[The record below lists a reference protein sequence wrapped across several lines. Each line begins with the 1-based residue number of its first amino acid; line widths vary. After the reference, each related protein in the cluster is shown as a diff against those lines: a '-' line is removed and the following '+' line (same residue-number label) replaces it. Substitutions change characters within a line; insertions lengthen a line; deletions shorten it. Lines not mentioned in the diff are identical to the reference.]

1 MDSGMPFLRP
11 MGPDALRRGPQK
23 AGEPAPVPPPVS
35 APVGE
40 EPPSA
45 PAVQQAPASDWLNLP
60 LDPLWPEELLSA
72 LIGQPQ
78 PAADNPA
85 SPLPEDPPAQTD
97 LLWDATET
105 DDLLAGLMPAEDD
118 WPEEGEDAV
127 PTESMPTPACVPT
140 LPPLSGEK
148 PKRSWPVALLAVP
161 LGLAVGYAAYR
172 LGWMKLI
179 LQGLDQAAQWVQ
191 SLLAH

>member
-23 AGEPAPVPPPVS
+23 AGDPAP
-35 APVGE
+35 APQPSPAPMRE
-40 EPPSA
+40 EPMAVPAAQPA
-45 PAVQQAPASDWLNLP
+45 PATDWPSLP
-60 LDPLWPEELLSA
+60 LDTLWPEELLGA

-85 SPLPEDPPAQTD
+85 PVLPGDPPAQTD
-97 LLWDATET
+97 PLWDPMQT
-105 DDLLAGLMPAEDD
+105 DDLLAGLIPTEDD

-140 LPPLSGEK
+140 LPPLHGERRK
-148 PKRSWPVALLAVP
+148 KSWPVALLAVP

-191 SLLAH
+191 SLLAR

>member
-1 MDSGMPFLRP
+1 MNSEMPFLRP
-11 MGPDALRRGPQK
+11 MGPDALRCGPQK
-23 AGEPAPVPPPVS
+23 TGKPAPVPQPAP
-35 APVGE
+35 APVWE
-40 EPPSA
+40 EPPAA
-45 PAVQQAPASDWLNLP
+45 PAVQQTSALDWSSLP
-60 LDPLWPEELLSA
+60 LDTLWPEELLDA

-78 PAADNPA
+78 PAADNPLP
-85 SPLPEDPPAQTD
+85 SLPEDPPAQTD
-97 LLWDATET
+97 PLWDFMQT

-127 PTESMPTPACVPT
+127 PTESMPAPACVPT
-140 LPPLSGEK
+140 LPPLSGERRK
-148 PKRSWPVALLAVP
+148 KSWPVALLAVP

-191 SLLAH
+191 SLLAR